1 MKKLEDIP
9 KKQVFDVP
17 EGYFEKLP
25 GIIQSR
31 VASEAK
37 EKYTRPVFSYAM
49 RYAIPLV
56 LVFALVV
63 FWFSR
68 DVNVTSAESILASIE
83 TEDLVAY
90 LDDADLS
97 TDELLEEVVL
107 DSNDVDEIEGA
118 VYGFEQSDEEIE
130 DLLDEI

>member
-37 EKYTRPVFSYAM
+37 EKYTQPVFSYAM

-63 FWFSR
+63 FWFNR
-68 DVNVTSAESILASIE
+68 EVNVISAESILASIE

-97 TDELLEEVVL
+97 TDELLEDVVL
-107 DSNDVDEIEGA
+107 DSNDVDEIEGE
-118 VYGFEQSDEEIE
+118 VYGFEQIDEDIE

>member
-31 VASEAK
+31 VATETR
-37 EKYTRPVFSYAM
+37 ETYTRPVFSYVL
-49 RYAIPLV
+49 RYALPAV
-56 LVFALVV
+56 LVFALVI
-63 FWFSR
+63 FWFNR
-68 DVNVTSAESILASIE
+68 NVEVTSAESILASIE

-90 LDDADLS
+90 LGDADIS
-97 TDELLEEVVL
+97 TDELLDNVIL
-107 DSNDVDEIEGA
+107 DSNDVNEIEGE
-118 VYGFEQSDEEIE
+118 VYGFEQSDEDIE

>member
-31 VASEAK
+31 VATGSK
-37 EKYTRPVFSYAM
+37 ETYTRPVFSYAL
-49 RYAIPLV
+49 RYALPV
-56 LVFALVV
+56 VVVFALVT
-63 FWFSR
+63 FWFNR
-68 DVNVTSAESILASIE
+68 DVEVTSAESILASIE

-90 LDDADLS
+90 LDNADLS
-97 TDELLEEVVL
+97 TDELLHHVIL
-107 DSNDVDEIEGA
+107 DSNDVDRIEEE
-118 VYGFEQSDEEIE
+118 VYGFEEIDGDFE
-130 DLLDEI
+130 DILDEL